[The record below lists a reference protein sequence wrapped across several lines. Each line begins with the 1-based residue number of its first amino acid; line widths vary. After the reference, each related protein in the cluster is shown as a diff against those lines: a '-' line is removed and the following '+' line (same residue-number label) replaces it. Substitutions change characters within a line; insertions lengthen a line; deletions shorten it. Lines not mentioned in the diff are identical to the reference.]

1 MSQSPQELPQGS
13 GEAAPKKGKAKRIII
28 LVALLLLIGGGGGGA
43 YWFLTT
49 NTDFSLASLFS
60 GDDSEEEAVEGETE
74 GQESTNNASSSES
87 AGAAGTQV
95 INTPTHLV
103 TLPPL
108 TINLAD
114 TGTSR
119 YLRLGLDIEVS
130 SKDAIAAI
138 ESQSAKIRD
147 AIIIL
152 LSSKSYQS
160 ISTSEG
166 KFQLKNEIA
175 SRINQILGTPR
186 VVQIYFTDFVVQ

>member
-1 MSQSPQELPQGS
+1 MSQNQAELPPG
-13 GEAAPKKGKAKRIII
+13 GEEAPAKKSGKAKKFII
-28 LVALLLLIGGGGGGA
+28 LFALLLLIGGGGGGA

-49 NTDFSLASLFS
+49 NTDFTLASLFG
-60 GDDSEEEAVEGETE
+60 GDEEEATEGEAVGEE
-74 GQESTNNASSSES
+74 GDTATGSTTSSS
-87 AGAAGTQV
+87 GTQL

-114 TGTSR
+114 TGSSR
-119 YLRLGLDIEVS
+119 YLRLGIDIEVS
-130 SKDAIAAI
+130 NKDAISVI

-152 LSSKSYQS
+152 LSSKTYQE

-166 KFQLKNEIA
+166 KFLLKNELA
-175 SRINQILGTPR
+175 SRINQILGSPR